1 MVQNYNQQPPQQ
13 PQQQDSS
20 GMGVVLGILLA
31 VVVAIGA
38 YFFIANRNADTI
50 GLEPAAGTTAME
62 APDTTRSVAPADST
76 AGGTTAPA
84 PGENPA
90 PAQ

>member
-1 MVQNYNQQPPQQ
+1 MAQNTTN
-13 PQQQDSS
+13 DSS

-38 YFFIANRNADTI
+38 YFFIANRDGAT
-50 GLEPAAGTTAME
+50 GLEPAAG
-62 APDTTRSVAPADST
+62 DTTVNIAPGDAGTDAGAGAGT
-76 AGGTTAPA
+76 GAGGTDA
-84 PGENPA
+84 A